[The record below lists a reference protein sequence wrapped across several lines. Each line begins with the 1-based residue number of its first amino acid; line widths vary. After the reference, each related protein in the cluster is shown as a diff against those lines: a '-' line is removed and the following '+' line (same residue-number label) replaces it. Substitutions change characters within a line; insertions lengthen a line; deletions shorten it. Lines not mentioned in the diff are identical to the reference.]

1 MLPPKRTVVAI
12 RELVP
17 FQLNE
22 PMHRTSILTPT
33 AYDEAYPVP
42 GLGGDEP
49 VGNRPIARNGAY
61 RKSPQIVGTALGRR
75 RRAVEGSPGGFEV
88 FKSLKDRNQAGDLQE
103 VTHTSRQ
110 MKKLQE

>member
-22 PMHRTSILTPT
+22 PMYRTSILMPT

-42 GLGGDEP
+42 GLGGDEV
-49 VGNRPIARNGAY
+49 VGNRPIARNWAY
-61 RKSPQIVGTALGRR
+61 RKSPQIVGTVL
-75 RRAVEGSPGGFEV
+75 AVLQAPGVQVLPAPAPEPLRDGV
-88 FKSLKDRNQAGDLQE
+88 ARISSA
-103 VTHTSRQ
+103 
-110 MKKLQE
+110 